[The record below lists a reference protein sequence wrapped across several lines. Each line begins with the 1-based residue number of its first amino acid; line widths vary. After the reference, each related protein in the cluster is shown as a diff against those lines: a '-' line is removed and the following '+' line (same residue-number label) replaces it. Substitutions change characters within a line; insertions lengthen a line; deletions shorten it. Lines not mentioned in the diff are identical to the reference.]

1 MLISMPTSFFSGR
14 SNKNDQIH
22 EGDNPIEQLTNN
34 WYKIPFI
41 PEQNRSHTLYRLLF
55 RLNSNFMFCISLT
68 TRAKNYNSLKQDS
81 LCLPR
86 DPALTTRGL
95 LEEGEYSPRDL
106 LILDSQGHVLSK
118 ADPFHSKADKAPV
131 EVEENVLV
139 DSWKDFYLKVGV
151 TYKLPKFWKH
161 ICASVNSI
169 IFILYH
175 IYFSLFWFHC
185 KVKLGFLGVSKI
197 KRSKYVVKHLFSTLI
212 FTSICNP
219 P

>member
-1 MLISMPTSFFSGR
+1 MSRQMLIDVLATVLIVIQASGYRYLCLKVASVDMLISMPTSFFSGR

-55 RLNSNFMFCISLT
+55 RLNSNFMFFISLT
-68 TRAKNYNSLKQDS
+68 VLAKNYNSLKQDS

-106 LILDSQGHVLSK
+106 LILDNQVATIFVMSCCGSLIVD
-118 ADPFHSKADKAPV
+118 A
-131 EVEENVLV
+131 LV
-139 DSWKDFYLKVGV
+139 F
-151 TYKLPKFWKH
+151 
-161 ICASVNSI
+161 I
-169 IFILYH
+169 ISF
-175 IYFSLFWFHC
+175 
-185 KVKLGFLGVSKI
+185 
-197 KRSKYVVKHLFSTLI
+197 
-212 FTSICNP
+212 
-219 P
+219 